1 MKKRP
6 NLTEFIREHRT
17 EIDRAI
23 ARALDRD
30 ENPYKNDQERRQW
43 ILNDPGLYYWAKSE
57 GVRI

>member
-1 MKKRP
+1 MKKRQ

-43 ILNDPGLYYWAKSE
+43 ILNDEGLYYWAKSE